1 MMGNVLIKKYYRK
14 QRLKLL
20 FQIN

>member
-1 MMGNVLIKKYYRK
+1 MMENILIKKCYRK